1 MENPRHGKAEV
12 SLLIAMIIWA
22 TSFVALK
29 IAFRGYDPMFVMF
42 GRQFVAA
49 VLFLPVFAHLRSRMK
64 IHLKDVPWMIL
75 MALFEPCLYF
85 MFEAEALRRTSA
97 SQAGMITSI
106 LPLLVAFAAFFILK
120 EKLTARSIAGFLIA
134 VTGAFLLG
142 IFSDLTA
149 SAPSP
154 AAGNFLEFIAMIS
167 ATGYTISLKRLS
179 SRYDPFYLT
188 AVQCFTGTVF
198 FFPIV
203 LFTGGFPSSFHS
215 VSASAILYLGA
226 AVSIGAYG
234 LYNYGISKVPASR
247 GAAFV
252 NLIPVFTILFGW
264 LVLDERMNL
273 PQWGACALVFAGVYL
288 SERKNKKAS
297 RVAGGFDGVA

>member
-1 MENPRHGKAEV
+1 
-12 SLLIAMIIWA
+12 MIIWA

-49 VLFLPVFAHLRSRMK
+49 LLFLPVFAHLRSRMK
-64 IHLKDVPWMIL
+64 IHRKDIPWLIL
-75 MALFEPCLYF
+75 MALFEPCMYF
-85 MFEAEALRRTSA
+85 VFEAEALRRTSA

-106 LPLLVAFAAFFILK
+106 LPLFVAFAAFFILK
-120 EKLTARSIAGFLIA
+120 EKLTVHSVIGFVIA
-134 VTGAFLLG
+134 VAGASLLG
-142 IFSDLTA
+142 IFSDVSE

-154 AAGNFLEFIAMIS
+154 ATGNFLEFIAMIS

-203 LFTGGFPSSFHS
+203 LFSGGFPSAFHAAP
-215 VSASAILYLGA
+215 SAAILYLGI
-226 AVSIGAYG
+226 AVSVGAYG

-264 LVLDERMNL
+264 LVLDETMNL
-273 PQWGACALVFAGVYL
+273 LQWCACMLVFAGVYL
-288 SERKNKKAS
+288 SERKRGS
-297 RVAGGFDGVA
+297 DVAG